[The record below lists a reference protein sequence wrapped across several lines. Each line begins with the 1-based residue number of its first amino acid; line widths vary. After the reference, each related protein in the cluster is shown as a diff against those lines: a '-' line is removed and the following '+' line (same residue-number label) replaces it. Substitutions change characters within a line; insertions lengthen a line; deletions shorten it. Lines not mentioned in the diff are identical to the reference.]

1 MNTKKLTRR
10 NFLKIASLI
19 SLLPAVNSCSN
30 TLIPSIFNE
39 AKKYQPKPKVDILI
53 EGNSENIARTVKGK
67 FQTLKA
73 IAENPGKELK
83 IGYELPNGYG
93 ILKISFAKDNLAQY
107 PHLKIT
113 NEKTGEVA
121 NILWGMAGIYPSI
134 KFVDS
139 NGNTIK
145 KNGYE
150 LEFPLKLKN
159 LPSTN
164 STLSARD
171 WLLIGLKVFA
181 VALAIWL
188 GLSISKLIISALSF
202 LAFNALVIGLL
213 IVGLSIVIPLIK
225 WILDVTGITIDDIIS
240 IFNQTVDLII
250 STLLNIVDYLTN
262 YFNK

>member
-1 MNTKKLTRR
+1 MNTKKLNRR
-10 NFLKIASLI
+10 NFLKITGLI
-19 SLLPAVNSCSN
+19 SLSPLLNSCSN
-30 TLIPSIFNE
+30 PVISSIFDR
-39 AKKYQPKPKVDILI
+39 ATKYQPKPKVDILI
-53 EGNSENIARTVKGK
+53 EGGAQNIATTVRGK
-67 FQTLKA
+67 HQILKS

-83 IGYELPNGYG
+83 IGYESPSGYG
-93 ILKISFAKDNLAQY
+93 ILRISFVKDNLASY
-107 PHLKIT
+107 THLKII
-113 NEKTGEVA
+113 NERTGEIA
-121 NILWGMAGIYPSI
+121 NILWGMDGIYPSI

-139 NGNTIK
+139 KGKTIT

-188 GLSISKLIISALSF
+188 GLSISKLVISALSF

-213 IVGLSIVIPLIK
+213 IVGLSVVIPLVK
-225 WILDVTGITIDDIIS
+225 WILDVMGITFDDVVS
-240 IFNQTVDLII
+240 IFEQAIDLIV
-250 STLLNIVDYLTN
+250 STLLSIVDYLTN
-262 YFNK
+262 YFKK